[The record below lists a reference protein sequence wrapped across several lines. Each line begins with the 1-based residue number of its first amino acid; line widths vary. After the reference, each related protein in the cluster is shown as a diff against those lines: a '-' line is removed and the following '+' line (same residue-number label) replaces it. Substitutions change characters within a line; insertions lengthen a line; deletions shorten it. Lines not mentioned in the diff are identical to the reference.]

1 VVGHE
6 LTHGFDDEG
15 RQYDAKGNLTD
26 WWTKTSSAEF
36 DRRAACVEKQY
47 GEYVAIEDV
56 KLNGKLTL
64 GENIADL
71 GGLKLSHAAYLASR
85 AGKEPEAKVGGFT
98 PEQQFFLAHAQAWCQ
113 IIRPENA
120 RMRAL
125 TDPHSPAQWRVNGPL
140 SNLTEF
146 AQAFQCKPGDP
157 MVRAERCDI
166 W

>member
-1 VVGHE
+1 MASADSMRNQSGSGGSSVSGK
-6 LTHGFDDEG
+6 
-15 RQYDAKGNLTD
+15 RR
-26 WWTKTSSAEF
+26 TKPSSPQRVSTS
-36 DRRAACVEKQY
+36 
-47 GEYVAIEDV
+47 GP
-56 KLNGKLTL
+56 
-64 GENIADL
+64 
-71 GGLKLSHAAYLASR
+71 
-85 AGKEPEAKVGGFT
+85 PE
-98 PEQQFFLAHAQAWCQ
+98 
-113 IIRPENA
+113 A